1 MLSPSS
7 SRNYVRVSFLVLVVL
22 VASLLTARYKL
33 EETPYNR
40 PYGAPV
46 NLGHQ
51 ANQVAFSRVAAKP
64 AEAADAGQVDAAT
77 DGPDDGLDNDWWDE
91 DGEWDIW
98 GAAPNKSAWDPLEA
112 DTTPFTELQV
122 KTCVLSPGLYD
133 MCSPTSSAKE
143 DATKGKWERI
153 DRDVSRKAGIKY
165 LYIYA
170 RRLLP
175 GSNADVITDI
185 RLLDHRPIATEL
197 SDDGLWVEVSTSLR
211 DSVWP
216 RMTPLF
222 LHYKLTPQA
231 DVLAARKAD
240 EANGSAGS
248 LEPITELDVLYG
260 GSEVQPLP
268 GFIKVAQMVSG
279 GEDDGERVGTGYGKG
294 KRVGTSL
301 AYRKQQ
307 TKLPPAPVLRF
318 NNAGNF
324 TILQVADLHF
334 SVGPGECRD
343 MDERREA
350 ECRAAGADVY
360 SLRWLEAALDEVKP
374 ALVVLSG
381 DQLNGQKT
389 SWDARSVI
397 LKWAPLLWQRNIPW
411 TVIYGNHD
419 REDTDLT
426 QEQQMALMQRLPLFI
441 GEAGPSSVSGT
452 GNYVRSIRA
461 PAAAQDDTALF
472 NLYFLDSHAYAKKL
486 TPWSESG
493 YDHLKADQINWFR
506 GRSAQMKPFLRPYT
520 PPRKLTAS
528 KSKSKGGSG
537 KHHKKPKPSKP
548 ARPNRLP
555 VQEDDAPSAFAQT
568 KGRRVVGLREKR
580 QDAFDGFGAAV
591 EPDDGSG
598 VVQNPDDV
606 AEFEGD
612 VGQFEGDVGRFEGDV
627 GQYEGDIGQY
637 AGDDGQVGSDVGE
650 SDHADAEIE
659 GGEQTEDG
667 LATSS
672 ETETANGPK
681 GTTNAL
687 LEAEEEL
694 LKDEGFFEPTVLP
707 EGPTAL
713 NPMHAK
719 PNAITFFHI
728 PLKTSYES
736 PIDIAPSGKRLRIGE
751 RLEGSGASK
760 TDSGFFE
767 QAILAQGELP
777 VSHDAG
783 ETPVDAFWD
792 GEAASPTTGRPEVKV
807 LAHGHCHLTS
817 DCRRIQGV
825 WVCFGGGSTYSGYG
839 SPEFSRRMRVYHLSD
854 FGERIETFQ
863 LTDDNERVNVA
874 MLYGDG
880 SLEEQ

>member
-7 SRNYVRVSFLVLVVL
+7 SRTYVRLSFLVLVAVL
-22 VASLLTARYKL
+22 APLLTARYKL

-51 ANQVAFSRVAAKP
+51 ANQVAFSRAATKP
-64 AEAADAGQVDAAT
+64 AEAASAGQVDAAT
-77 DGPDDGLDNDWWDE
+77 DGTEDGVDDDWWDE
-91 DGEWDIW
+91 DDDWDIW
-98 GAAPNKSAWDPLEA
+98 GMTATKSGWDPLEA
-112 DTTPFTELQV
+112 DSTPFTELQV

-175 GSNADVITDI
+175 GSNADVITDL
-185 RLLDHRPIATEL
+185 RLLDHRPTASEL
-197 SDDGLWVEVSTSLR
+197 SNDGLWVEVSTSLR

-231 DVLAARKAD
+231 DVLAARKMDAT
-240 EANGSAGS
+240 NGSAGT

-268 GFIKVAQMVSG
+268 GFVKVEQMVSG
-279 GEDDGERVGTGYGKG
+279 GEDDAERVGSGYGKG

-301 AYRKQQ
+301 AYRKEQ
-307 TKLPPAPVLRF
+307 TKLPPTPVLRF
-318 NNAGNF
+318 SNAGNF

-360 SLRWLEAALDEVKP
+360 SLRWLETALDEVKP
-374 ALVVLSG
+374 DLVVLSG

-419 REDTDLT
+419 HEDTDLT
-426 QEQQMALMQRLPLFI
+426 QEQQMSLTQRLPLFL
-441 GEAGPSSVSGT
+441 GEAGPSGVTGT

-486 TPWSESG
+486 TPWGIAG
-493 YDHLKADQINWFR
+493 YDYLKADQINWFR

-520 PPRKLTAS
+520 PPRKLSSSAA
-528 KSKSKGGSG
+528 GGANR
-537 KHHKKPKPSKP
+537 KPAAA

-555 VQEDDAPSAFAQT
+555 AQEDDARSAFART
-568 KGRRVVGLREKR
+568 KGRRAVRGVEER
-580 QDAFDGFGAAV
+580 QDTSGGFGTEV
-591 EPDDGSG
+591 EPDDGSH
-598 VVQNPDDV
+598 VVQNPEDV
-606 AEFEGD
+606 AEFE
-612 VGQFEGDVGRFEGDV
+612 E
-627 GQYEGDIGQY
+627 
-637 AGDDGQVGSDVGE
+637 DDDDELAVASATGT
-650 SDHADAEIE
+650 ADA
-659 GGEQTEDG
+659 
-667 LATSS
+667 
-672 ETETANGPK
+672 PK

-687 LEAEEEL
+687 LEAEEAL
-694 LKDEGFFEPTVLP
+694 LEDEGFFEPTELP
-707 EGPTAL
+707 QGPTAL
-713 NPMHAK
+713 NPMQAK
-719 PNAITFFHI
+719 PNAMTFFHI
-728 PLKTSYES
+728 PLRTSYES
-736 PIDIAPSGKRLRIGE
+736 PIDISPSGKRLRVGE

-777 VSHDAG
+777 VSHGAG
-783 ETPVDAFWD
+783 DVPVDAFWD
-792 GEAASPTTGRPEVKV
+792 GEAASPTAGRPEVKV

-817 DCRRIQGV
+817 DCRRIHGV
-825 WVCFGGGSTYSGYG
+825 WVCFGGGATYSGYG
-839 SPEFSRRMRVYHLSD
+839 SAKFARRMRVYHLSD
-854 FGERIETFQ
+854 FGERIETYQ
-863 LTDDNERVNVA
+863 LTDDNERVNAA